1 MRILLGALLVLGIG
15 LFGMGCSDSDEGSSA
30 RFVACANGVT
40 VEDTATGLLWERK
53 TTTGDVH
60 DVENL
65 YTLGVAVLG
74 ILEPG
79 TAYTVF
85 LADLNTSPGF
95 AGHTNWRLPII
106 SELQSILIGPGVGTL
121 ASAEP
126 DDPAAGLNATG
137 QATSCAAAPCIDPQ
151 FAAVGGPTWPSSYWS
166 ASASPTNSARH
177 LWASFLHGEL
187 GSSEKRTNS
196 YVRAVRTGSCGS

>member
-15 LFGMGCSDSDEGSSA
+15 LCGMGCSDSDEGSSA

-95 AGHTNWRLPII
+95 AGHTDWRLPFI
-106 SELQSILIGPGVGTL
+106 SELQSILVGSGVETV
-121 ASAEP
+121 ANADPP
-126 DDPAAGLNATG
+126 DPNSGLNATG
-137 QATSCAAAPCIDPQ
+137 QATTCVVQPCIDSQ
-151 FAAVGGPTWPSSYWS
+151 FAAIGGPTASSGYWS
-166 ASASPTNSARH
+166 ASSFAADPFLAWDAAFFDGFVTN
-177 LWASFLHGEL
+177 FGD
-187 GSSEKRTNS
+187 K
-196 YVRAVRTGSCGS
+196 TGGFFET